1 MGSRLKKKLWKKWIL
16 LSQITIWLLRFSQLY
31 VAACQQVF
39 MQSFALWR
47 WMSFIWWSNTMK
59 LFLAANDAKKWS
71 IIGIVVGLIGSILIL
86 FASVV
91 WLHWAQWLDLTKS
104 LKRTIK
110 CIGWLCLGA
119 SLLILYY
126 FYNPV
131 TTLWAPKC
139 LLKVATGLQCP
150 GCGIQRALHALLQ
163 GRFSEAIHYNY
174 FLLFSGPYI
183 LSFGVRAL
191 LPKREG

>member
-1 MGSRLKKKLWKKWIL
+1 M
-16 LSQITIWLLRFSQLY
+16 
-31 VAACQQVF
+31 
-39 MQSFALWR
+39 
-47 WMSFIWWSNTMK
+47 
-59 LFLAANDAKKWS
+59 
-71 IIGIVVGLIGSILIL
+71 
-86 FASVV
+86 
-91 WLHWAQWLDLTKS
+91 
-104 LKRTIK
+104 
-110 CIGWLCLGA
+110 GA

-191 LPKREG
+191 LPQGQAKDSLTKVIEDRTAYMVVYNPLLYLVYCKEHLKDIVEI

>member
-1 MGSRLKKKLWKKWIL
+1 
-16 LSQITIWLLRFSQLY
+16 
-31 VAACQQVF
+31 
-39 MQSFALWR
+39 
-47 WMSFIWWSNTMK
+47 MK
-59 LFLAANDAKKWS
+59 
-71 IIGIVVGLIGSILIL
+71 GSIK
-86 FASVV
+86 SV
-91 WLHWAQWLDLTKS
+91 
-104 LKRTIK
+104 
-110 CIGWLCLGA
+110 GWLCLVA
-119 SLLILYY
+119 FLLTLYY

-139 LLKVATGLQCP
+139 LFKVATGLQCP

-191 LPKREG
+191 LPQGAYKDNLSKVIEDKRLVWLYIILFIVWFVLRNILNL

>member
-1 MGSRLKKKLWKKWIL
+1 M
-16 LSQITIWLLRFSQLY
+16 
-31 VAACQQVF
+31 
-39 MQSFALWR
+39 
-47 WMSFIWWSNTMK
+47 
-59 LFLAANDAKKWS
+59 
-71 IIGIVVGLIGSILIL
+71 
-86 FASVV
+86 
-91 WLHWAQWLDLTKS
+91 
-104 LKRTIK
+104 KRTIK
-110 CIGWLCLGA
+110 NIGWLCLVA
-119 SLLILYY
+119 FLLILYY

-131 TTLWAPKC
+131 TTLWVPKC

-191 LPKREG
+191 LPKGKAKDSLTKVIEDKRLIWLYIILFFIWFIVRNILKI